1 MHLTIRSNHAMRL
14 LMYCALNE
22 NRIAPVAEIARACNM
37 SEAHLGKIANTLAGL
52 GFVETIR
59 GRGGGVRLARPPHEV
74 LVGAVVRRT
83 EMGPCL
89 TECLDPETNTCP
101 LTEACRFRTVL
112 GRALEAFLNVLDGY
126 TLADLVS
133 PGDDLRRAMGLE
145 RPVAVPA

>member
-22 NRIAPVAEIARACNM
+22 GRIAPVSEIARACNM

-52 GFVETIR
+52 GFVQTLR
-59 GRGGGVRLARPPHEV
+59 GRGGGVRLARPAHEV
-74 LVGAVVRRT
+74 QVGAVVRRT

-89 TECLDPETNTCP
+89 TECLNPETNTCP
-101 LTEACRFRTVL
+101 LIGACRFRTVL

-133 PGDDLRRAMGLE
+133 NGAEMRALMGLE
-145 RPVAVPA
+145 EAAA